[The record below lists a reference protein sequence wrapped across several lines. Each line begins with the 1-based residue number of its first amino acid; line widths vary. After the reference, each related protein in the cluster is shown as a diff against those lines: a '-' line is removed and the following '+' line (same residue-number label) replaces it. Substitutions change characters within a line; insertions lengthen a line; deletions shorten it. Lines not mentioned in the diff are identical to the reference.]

1 MSTEASDRS
10 RTDPTDDLSP
20 RRAGFTLVEMLVTVV
35 ITGAVGAALLGVFL
49 EQNAF
54 YQENTR
60 VVTANSSLRSTID
73 RMSTE
78 MRMIHRGDVLTA
90 EQDRL
95 TARHGVM
102 HGVVC
107 YVSGTTAY
115 IYLHRVPESQP
126 STIRYLEPRYDG
138 SWQTGLAWGDL
149 SPDSDE
155 TCADHGA
162 PAGMPA
168 DHYREVASWP
178 TSSPEVGS
186 LVYGT
191 ERVTYAFR
199 SRGGELYLVQD
210 GRAVAGSFEQSNQYF
225 HYLDE
230 NGGELSAPVTGSSLD
245 DIAAVRFEATAL
257 GNDPN
262 NRYRGNRTIRVRI
275 PFRN

>member
-1 MSTEASDRS
+1 MSTEASDIT
-10 RTDPTDDLSP
+10 RTDPTDDVSS

-35 ITGAVGAALLGVFL
+35 ITGAVGAALVGVFL

-60 VVTANSSLRSTID
+60 VVTANSSLRSTTQ

-78 MRMIHRGDVLTA
+78 LRMVHQGDVLTA
-90 EQDRL
+90 EADRL

-149 SPDSDE
+149 SQDSNE
-155 TCADHGA
+155 TCADHGS
-162 PAGMPA
+162 PSGMPA

-191 ERVTYAFR
+191 ERVTYTFR
-199 SRGGELYLVQD
+199 SRGGELYLVRN
-210 GRAVAGSFEQSNQYF
+210 GGAVAGSFEPSEEYF
-225 HYLDE
+225 HYLDDT
-230 NGGELSAPVTGSSLD
+230 GSELSAPVTGSSLD

-257 GNDPN
+257 GNAPN
-262 NRYRGNRTIRVRI
+262 DSYRGDRTIRIRI